1 MTRVVGFDVF
11 GTLCDPAALAPYFT
25 PWSDAGAQIVA
36 HWRRTQVE
44 YVLRRS
50 AMQRYVDF
58 AQLTA
63 QALRATL
70 AEFQLYV
77 IPAQQQELCQ
87 AWQHLPLHPH
97 AHEALT
103 LLANHGWQCWLCSN
117 ATTTQLQEI
126 AEHHQLM
133 PLLHGIWSVDRIR
146 TYKPHPEVYQHFART
161 SGVARTACW
170 LISHNAWDA
179 LGAVNAGI
187 KAVHVKSPHHVSD
200 PWEISADVTV
210 PDLRTAAHYL
220 IANAHAL

>member
-11 GTLCDPAALAPYFT
+11 GTLCDPATLADHFT

-70 AEFQLYV
+70 AEFRLY
-77 IPAQQQELCQ
+77 IAPDRQHELCH
-87 AWQHLPLHPH
+87 AWQHLPLHSQ
-97 AHEALT
+97 AVEAMSMLT
-103 LLANHGWQCWLCSN
+103 KHGWHCWLCSN
-117 ATTTQLQEI
+117 ATPQQLHALVER
-126 AEHHQLM
+126 HHLTPYLQ
-133 PLLHGIWSVDRIR
+133 GVWSVDAIR
-146 TYKPHPEVYQHFART
+146 MYKPHPEVYHQFARS
-161 SGVARTACW
+161 SGVARTDCW

-179 LGAVNAGI
+179 LGATHAGI
-187 KAVHVKSPHHVSD
+187 RAVHIKPSESASE
-200 PWEISADVTV
+200 PWDFVADVSV
-210 PDLRTAAHYL
+210 PDLRTAAYYL
-220 IANAHAL
+220 ITNADAL